1 MPYEEW
7 LDNLEILKKEN
18 NNEILEKLKNEEINN
33 NINNMLYPKIIF
45 IIKEKF
51 KTSINKIITDLY
63 LMFDDK
69 NYLDLY
75 LINFKKNLKFIQ
87 EMINLKQI
95 PFDKKENL
103 KKEIIEGTDE
113 VYDILIK
120 ESRKEDPTGMLE
132 LTIKNNKIK
141 WSE

>member
-18 NNEILEKLKNEEINN
+18 NNEILERLKNEDINN
-33 NINNMLYPKIIF
+33 NINNMLYPKIILT
-45 IIKEKF
+45 IKEKF
-51 KTSINKIITDLY
+51 KISINKIISDLE
-63 LMFDDK
+63 LMFNDK

-75 LINFKKNLKFIQ
+75 LINFKKNIKFIL
-87 EMINLKQI
+87 ELINLKQI
-95 PFDKKENL
+95 PYDKKEDL
-103 KKEIIEGTDE
+103 KKEIIKGTEDT
-113 VYDILIK
+113 YNILIK

-141 WSE
+141 WS

>member
-18 NNEILEKLKNEEINN
+18 NNEILERFKNEDINN
-33 NINNMLYPKIIF
+33 NIYNMLYPKIILT
-45 IIKEKF
+45 IKEKF
-51 KTSINKIITDLY
+51 KISINKIISDLE
-63 LMFDDK
+63 LMFNDK

-75 LINFKKNLKFIQ
+75 LINFKKNIKFIL
-87 EMINLKQI
+87 ELINLKQI
-95 PFDKKENL
+95 PYDKKEDL
-103 KKEIIEGTDE
+103 KKEIIKGTEDT
-113 VYDILIK
+113 YNILIE

-141 WSE
+141 WS

>member
-18 NNEILEKLKNEEINN
+18 NNKILERFKNEDINN
-33 NINNMLYPKIIF
+33 NINNMLYPKIILT
-45 IIKEKF
+45 IKEKF
-51 KTSINKIITDLY
+51 KISINKIISDLE

-75 LINFKKNLKFIQ
+75 LINFKKNIKFIL
-87 EMINLKQI
+87 ELINLKQI
-95 PFDKKENL
+95 PYDKKEDL
-103 KKEIIEGTDE
+103 KKEIIKGTEDT
-113 VYDILIK
+113 YNILIK

-141 WSE
+141 WS

>member
-18 NNEILEKLKNEEINN
+18 NNEILERFKNEDINN
-33 NINNMLYPKIIF
+33 NIYNMLYPKIILT
-45 IIKEKF
+45 IKEKF
-51 KTSINKIITDLY
+51 KISINKIISDLE
-63 LMFDDK
+63 LMFNDK

-75 LINFKKNLKFIQ
+75 LINFKKNIKFIL
-87 EMINLKQI
+87 ELINLKQI
-95 PFDKKENL
+95 PYDKKEDL
-103 KKEIIEGTDE
+103 KKEIIKGTEDT
-113 VYDILIK
+113 YNILIK

-141 WSE
+141 WS

>member
-18 NNEILEKLKNEEINN
+18 NNEILERFKNEDINN
-33 NINNMLYPKIIF
+33 NINNMLYPKIILT
-45 IIKEKF
+45 IKEKF
-51 KTSINKIITDLY
+51 KISINKIISDLE
-63 LMFDDK
+63 LMFNDK

-75 LINFKKNLKFIQ
+75 LINFKKNIKFIL
-87 EMINLKQI
+87 ELINLKQI
-95 PFDKKENL
+95 PYDKKEDL
-103 KKEIIEGTDE
+103 KKEIIKGTEDT
-113 VYDILIK
+113 YNILIE

-141 WSE
+141 WS

>member
-18 NNEILEKLKNEEINN
+18 NNEILERLKNEDINN
-33 NINNMLYPKIIF
+33 NINNMLYPKIILT
-45 IIKEKF
+45 IKEKF
-51 KTSINKIITDLY
+51 KISINKIISDLE

-75 LINFKKNLKFIQ
+75 LINFKKNIKFIL
-87 EMINLKQI
+87 ELINLKQI
-95 PFDKKENL
+95 PYDKKEDL
-103 KKEIIEGTDE
+103 KKEIIKGTEDT
-113 VYDILIK
+113 YNILIK

-141 WSE
+141 WS